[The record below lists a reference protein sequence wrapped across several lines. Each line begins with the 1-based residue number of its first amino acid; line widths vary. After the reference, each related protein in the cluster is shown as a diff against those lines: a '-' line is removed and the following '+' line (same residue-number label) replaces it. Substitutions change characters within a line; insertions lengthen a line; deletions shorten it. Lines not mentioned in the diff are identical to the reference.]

1 VKLADVLRA
10 TKYASKYA
18 KVDHAKN
25 FAKHVVPEVV
35 RPARVIWNQAI
46 GAVFFLLAIPAL
58 FKAIQLY
65 RDSRNEPNN
74 DLRLLLLLTFV
85 AVMAFFGVSSFLK
98 ARRIARRL

>member
-1 VKLADVLRA
+1 MRLADVLRA
-10 TKYASKYA
+10 TKYASRYA

-46 GAVFFLLAIPAL
+46 GAIFVILAIPAL
-58 FKAIQLY
+58 FKAIQIY
-65 RDSRNEPNN
+65 RDLGSDPGNE
-74 DLRLLLLLTFV
+74 LRLVLLLSFV
-85 AVMAFFGVSSFLK
+85 AVMAFFSISSFLK